1 MSLVGEV
8 AGLPGV
14 LMTTEELARLMKVDP
29 STVRRWRTSTP
40 VQGPPFIRLSAR
52 VVKYYPDDLR
62 AWLERHRT
70 DPTEV
75 AP

>member
-1 MSLVGEV
+1 MTIEV
-8 AGLPGV
+8 AGPPGA

-52 VVKYYPDDLR
+52 VVKYDPDDVR
-62 AWLERHRT
+62 TWLERHRT

-75 AP
+75 AR